1 MKEAKRALA
10 AVAVSSSAIFS
21 NVSPAAAI
29 QGNLSYTQF
38 MNYVNEHM
46 IKAVNIAEDGKSA
59 IYLANDGGRGGVQLI
74 PDPDLLTTF

>member
-1 MKEAKRALA
+1 
-10 AVAVSSSAIFS
+10 
-21 NVSPAAAI
+21 
-29 QGNLSYTQF
+29 

-74 PDPDLLTTF
+74 PDPDLLTTS